1 MRFGTAAVGALLAC
15 SSVLAVS
22 ALAEDRAASGGMP
35 PGGQMDCDQLA
46 SVPNPPMSVEACKQ
60 MMAAMQPSAASG
72 GERPGD
78 DAMSCADIAA
88 EMKTMRGV
96 GLSGAQQK
104 ENAAAASEYQAI
116 LAKQQAQA
124 TALGLEATAAVNAA
138 AAADTATEIAT
149 GGVVRGKAAAA
160 TQAAYQARGEA
171 MGKQMAEERKPSEQR
186 MTAAT
191 SASAQTMSQNMQS
204 NPRFSRLVHLAI
216 AKSCKE

>member
-1 MRFGTAAVGALLAC
+1 MKLAPAAIGALLA
-15 SSVLAVS
+15 SVLLLAVP
-22 ALAEDRAASGGMP
+22 AAAQDRPAPGGMP
-35 PGGQMDCDQLA
+35 PGGMDCDQLA
-46 SVPNPPMSVEACKQ
+46 SVPNPPISVEACKQ

-78 DAMSCADIAA
+78 DAMTCADITA
-88 EMKTMRGV
+88 EMKTMKGV
-96 GLSGAQQK
+96 GLTEAQRK

-171 MGKQMAEERKPSEQR
+171 MGKQMAEDRKPVEQR
-186 MTAAT
+186 VGAAT
-191 SASAQTMSQNMQS
+191 SASTQAMSQNMQS
-204 NPRFSRLVHLAI
+204 NPRFSRLVQLAI
-216 AKSCKE
+216 AKNCKE